1 MNLLNQINQ
10 IRNRMIKIGQ
20 AKGLSNQW
28 TVAVSEQLDVL
39 INEAQNR
46 GIKA

>member
-1 MNLLNQINQ
+1 MNLLTEINL

-20 AKGLSNQW
+20 VKGLSNQW

-39 INEAQNR
+39 INEAQLR